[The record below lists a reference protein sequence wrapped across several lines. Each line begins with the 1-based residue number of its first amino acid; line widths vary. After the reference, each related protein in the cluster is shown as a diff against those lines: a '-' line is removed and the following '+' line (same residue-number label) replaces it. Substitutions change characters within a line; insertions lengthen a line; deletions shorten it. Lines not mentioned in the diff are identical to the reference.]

1 MRTYPE
7 LITDTQEMD
16 LSKQWRLL
24 IRRAPERSQTSTWVY
39 LIFFATPLLLGACNR
54 ASHESGVYP
63 VDYHATTLP
72 NVTLTDQF
80 GEHVPLASLK
90 GKAALFDFIYAIG
103 ADRWNRRLP
112 RRTQLLGAHH
122 NVMFTQ
128 MPGSRNITGKS

>member
-16 LSKQWRLL
+16 LSKRWRLL

-103 ADRWNRRLP
+103 ADRWNRAAS
-112 RRTQLLGAHH
+112 TSNAA
-122 NVMFTQ
+122 
-128 MPGSRNITGKS
+128 TGRSS